1 MKKVFSKKFLVPVM
15 AMLLCVAVAF
25 GTGAIAAETGG
36 NANIVI
42 NVNPDDTVKKYEGS
56 KEEGTSLI
64 PNQYAMGFIFIYPQL
79 SSTAVPAAWKTSR

>member
-36 NANIVI
+36 NANKIGRASCRERV
-42 NVNPDDTVKKYEGS
+42 
-56 KEEGTSLI
+56 
-64 PNQYAMGFIFIYPQL
+64 
-79 SSTAVPAAWKTSR
+79 